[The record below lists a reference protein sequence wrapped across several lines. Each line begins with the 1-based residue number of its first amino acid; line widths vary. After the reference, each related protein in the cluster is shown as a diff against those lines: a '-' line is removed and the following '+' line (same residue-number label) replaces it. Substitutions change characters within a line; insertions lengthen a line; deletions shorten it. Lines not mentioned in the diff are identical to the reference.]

1 MKRYLALALVLCA
14 VSVGLLAAQTGK
26 PAAAAAE
33 GSAVQADRALGAAFE
48 KGNSATVNKL
58 LDAEFTWIDTDG
70 IMWERP
76 DALRAGLKPLVP
88 NAGPNAGGDVKTIE
102 HKYANGK
109 VVWIQNNQGNKYA
122 AHIWVQRPA
131 GWRLLHA
138 NEIETRPADPVA
150 NVRPA
155 YAIPCINPCKEVPYK
170 PISASEKAALAGWQ
184 DQEGANGPGHHDMH
198 IGENVVVISSTT
210 TTPRASATAQGP
222 TPVSPAAANRPQVGA
237 APALWARTWD
247 FGDAVV
253 AIMIQPTYG
262 GKAYW
267 SSRIFGNHNG
277 FWKMEESYHTTI
289 QASPRMTALPMPAE
303 QASR

>member
-1 MKRYLALALVLCA
+1 MKRLIAFAIVLCSGFA
-14 VSVGLLAAQTGK
+14 GLLAARTTK
-26 PAAAAAE
+26 LTAAVE
-33 GSAVQADRALGAAFE
+33 TSAVQADRALGEAFE
-48 KGNSATVNKL
+48 KGNTAAVNKL

-70 IMWERP
+70 IMYERP
-76 DALRAGLKPLVP
+76 DALRAGLKPLIP
-88 NAGPNAGGDVKTIE
+88 NAADVKTVE
-102 HKYANGK
+102 HKYAGGK
-109 VVWIQNNQGNKYA
+109 VVWVQNNQGNKWA

-138 NEIETRPADPVA
+138 NEIATRPADPIA
-150 NVRPA
+150 NVRPD
-155 YAIPCINPCKEVPYK
+155 YVVPCINPCKEVPYK
-170 PISASEKAALAGWQ
+170 PISASEQAALAAWQ

-198 IGENVVVISSTT
+198 IGDNVVVISSTT
-210 TTPRASATAQGP
+210 TTPRPSATAQGP
-222 TPVSPAAANRPQVGA
+222 TPVNPAAANRPSVGA
-237 APALWARTWD
+237 APALWVRTWD

-289 QASPRMTALPMPAE
+289 QASPRMTALPIAVE
-303 QASR
+303 RSTR

>member
-1 MKRYLALALVLCA
+1 MKRFFALTIVLCA
-14 VSVGLLAAQTGK
+14 AFAGLPITRTMQ
-26 PAAAAAE
+26 PVAAAE
-33 GSAVQADRALGAAFE
+33 TSAVQADHALGAAFE
-48 KGNSATVNKL
+48 KGDSAAVNKL

-70 IMWERP
+70 IMYERP
-76 DALRAGLKPLVP
+76 DVLRAGLKPLIP
-88 NAGPNAGGDVKTIE
+88 NAADVKTIE
-102 HKYANGK
+102 HKYAGGK
-109 VVWIQNNQGNKYA
+109 VVWVQNNQSNKWA

-138 NEIETRPADPVA
+138 NEIATRPADPIA
-150 NVRPA
+150 NVRPD
-155 YAIPCINPCKEVPYK
+155 YAVPCANPCHEVPYK
-170 PISASEKAALAGWQ
+170 PISASEQAALAAWQ

-198 IGENVVVISSTT
+198 IGDNVVVISSTT
-210 TTPRASATAQGP
+210 TTPRASASAPGP
-222 TPVSPAAANRPQVGA
+222 TPVNPAAANRPPVGA
-237 APALWARTWD
+237 APALWVRTWD

-289 QASPRMTALPMPAE
+289 QASPRMTALPTSVE
-303 QASR
+303 RSSR

>member
-1 MKRYLALALVLCA
+1 MKRLFAFTLVLCA
-14 VSVGLLAAQTGK
+14 VFAGLLAARPRRWPPPET
-26 PAAAAAE
+26 
-33 GSAVQADRALGAAFE
+33 SAVQADRALGAAFE
-48 KGNSATVNKL
+48 KGDSAAVNKL

-70 IMWERP
+70 IMYERP

-88 NAGPNAGGDVKTIE
+88 NASDVKTIE
-102 HKYANGK
+102 HKYADGK
-109 VVWIQNNQGNKYA
+109 VVWVQNNLGNKWA

-138 NEIETRPADPVA
+138 NEIATRPADPIA
-150 NVRPA
+150 NVRPD
-155 YAIPCINPCKEVPYK
+155 YAVPCINPCKEVPYK
-170 PISASEKAALAGWQ
+170 PISASEQAALAAWQ

-198 IGENVVVISSTT
+198 IGDNVVVISSTT
-210 TTPRASATAQGP
+210 TTPRPSATAPGP
-222 TPVSPAAANRPQVGA
+222 TPVNPAAANRPPVGA
-237 APALWARTWD
+237 APALWVRTWD

-289 QASPRMTALPMPAE
+289 QASPRMTAVPTSVE
-303 QASR
+303 RSSR

>member
-1 MKRYLALALVLCA
+1 MKRYLAVTLVLFAALA
-14 VSVGLLAAQTGK
+14 VWFAART
-26 PAAAAAE
+26 ARLTAAAE
-33 GSAVQADRALGAAFE
+33 TSAVQADRALGAAFE
-48 KGNSATVNKL
+48 KGNSAEVNKL

-88 NAGPNAGGDVKTIE
+88 NAADVKTLE
-102 HKYANGK
+102 HKYAGGK
-109 VVWIQNNQGNKYA
+109 VVWVQNNQGNKWA

-138 NEIETRPADPVA
+138 NEIATRAGDGVA
-150 NVRPA
+150 NVRPD
-155 YAIPCINPCKEVPYK
+155 YAVPCVNPCHEVPYK
-170 PISASEKAALAGWQ
+170 PISASEQAALAAWQ

-198 IGENVVVISSTT
+198 IGDNVVVISSTT
-210 TTPRASATAQGP
+210 TTPRKSATASGP
-222 TPVSPAAANRPQVGA
+222 TPVNPAAANRPTVGA
-237 APALWARTWD
+237 APALWVRTWD

-289 QASPRMTALPMPAE
+289 QASPRMTALPTPTE
-303 QASR
+303 RSSR

>member
-1 MKRYLALALVLCA
+1 MKRYLAVAVGVCALSVALV
-14 VSVGLLAAQTGK
+14 AAQSSR
-26 PAAAAAE
+26 PAAALDD
-33 GSAVQADRALGAAFE
+33 SAVAADRELGAAFE
-48 KGNSATVNKL
+48 KSNSATVNKL

-88 NAGPNAGGDVKTIE
+88 NASDVKTLE
-102 HKYANGK
+102 HKYAKGK

-138 NEIETRPADPVA
+138 NEIATRPADPVA
-150 NVRPA
+150 NVRPDFA
-155 YAIPCINPCKEVPYK
+155 VPCINPCKEVPYK
-170 PISASEKAALAGWQ
+170 PISASEKAALAAWQ

-198 IGENVVVISSTT
+198 IGDNVVVISSTT
-210 TTPRASATAQGP
+210 TTPRPSATAPGP
-222 TPVSPAAANRPQVGA
+222 TPVNPAAANRPPVGA

-253 AIMIQPTYG
+253 AIMLQPTYG

-267 SSRIFGNHNG
+267 SSRIFGNHDG

-289 QASPRMTALPMPAE
+289 QASPRMTALPMSAD
-303 QASR
+303 QSTR

>member
-1 MKRYLALALVLCA
+1 MKRYLAVALALCA
-14 VSVGLLAAQTGK
+14 VSGGWLAAQTGK
-26 PAAAAAE
+26 PAAADD
-33 GSAVQADRALGAAFE
+33 SAVQADRALGAAFE
-48 KGNSATVNKL
+48 KGNSATINKL

-70 IMWERP
+70 IMWERS

-88 NAGPNAGGDVKTIE
+88 SASDVKTLE
-102 HKYANGK
+102 HKYASGK

-138 NEIETRPADPVA
+138 NEIQTRPADTVA
-150 NVRPA
+150 SVRPA

-170 PISASEKAALAGWQ
+170 PISASEKAALVAWQ

-198 IGENVVVISSTT
+198 IGDNVVVISSTT
-210 TTPRASATAQGP
+210 TTPRPSATAAGP
-222 TPVSPAAANRPQVGA
+222 TPVNPAAANRPQVGA

-253 AIMIQPTYG
+253 AIMLQPTYG

-303 QASR
+303 

>member
-1 MKRYLALALVLCA
+1 MKRLFVFALVLCA
-14 VSVGLLAAQTGK
+14 GFPGLLATRTTK
-26 PAAAAAE
+26 LAAAAE
-33 GSAVQADRALGAAFE
+33 TSAVQADRALGEAFE
-48 KGNSATVNKL
+48 KGNSAAVNKL

-70 IMWERP
+70 IMYERP
-76 DALRAGLKPLVP
+76 DALRAGLKPLIP
-88 NAGPNAGGDVKTIE
+88 NASDVKTIE
-102 HKYANGK
+102 HKYAAGK
-109 VVWIQNNQGNKYA
+109 VVWVQNNQGNKWA

-138 NEIETRPADPVA
+138 NEIATRPADPIA
-150 NVRPA
+150 NVRPD
-155 YAIPCINPCKEVPYK
+155 YAVPCINPCKEVPYK
-170 PISASEKAALAGWQ
+170 PISPSEQAALAAWQ

-198 IGENVVVISSTT
+198 IGDNVVVISSTT
-210 TTPRASATAQGP
+210 RTPRPSATAPGP
-222 TPVSPAAANRPQVGA
+222 TPVNPAAANRPPVGA
-237 APALWARTWD
+237 APALWVRTWD

-289 QASPRMTALPMPAE
+289 QASPRMTALAAPVE
-303 QASR
+303 RSSR

>member
-1 MKRYLALALVLCA
+1 
-14 VSVGLLAAQTGK
+14 
-26 PAAAAAE
+26 
-33 GSAVQADRALGAAFE
+33 VQADHALGAAFE
-48 KGNSATVNKL
+48 KGDSAAVNKL

-70 IMWERP
+70 IMYERP
-76 DALRAGLKPLVP
+76 DVLRAGLKPLIP
-88 NAGPNAGGDVKTIE
+88 NAADVKTIE
-102 HKYANGK
+102 HKYAGGK
-109 VVWIQNNQGNKYA
+109 VVWVQNNQGNKWA

-138 NEIETRPADPVA
+138 NEIATRPADPIA
-150 NVRPA
+150 NVRPD
-155 YAIPCINPCKEVPYK
+155 YAVPCANPCHEVPYK
-170 PISASEKAALAGWQ
+170 PISASEQAALAAWQ

-198 IGENVVVISSTT
+198 IGDNVVVISSTT
-210 TTPRASATAQGP
+210 TTPRASATAPGP
-222 TPVSPAAANRPQVGA
+222 TPVNPAAANRPPVGA
-237 APALWARTWD
+237 APALWVRTWD

-289 QASPRMTALPMPAE
+289 QASPRMTALPAPVE
-303 QASR
+303 RSSR

>member
-1 MKRYLALALVLCA
+1 MKRYVAVGLVLCA
-14 VSVGLLAAQTGK
+14 VSVALFAVQTAK
-26 PAAAAAE
+26 PVAAANE
-33 GSAVQADRALGAAFE
+33 SALQADRALGAAFE
-48 KGNSATVNKL
+48 KGNSTIVNTL
-58 LDAEFTWIDTDG
+58 LDADFTWIDTDG

-88 NAGPNAGGDVKTIE
+88 NATDVKTVE
-102 HKYANGK
+102 HPYANGK

-122 AHIWVQRPA
+122 AHIWVQRSA
-131 GWRLLHA
+131 GWRLLQA
-138 NEIETRPADPVA
+138 NEIATRPAEGT
-150 NVRPA
+150 NVRPDFA
-155 YAIPCINPCKEVPYK
+155 VPCINPCEEVPYK

-198 IGENVVVISSTT
+198 IGDNVVVISSTT
-210 TTPRASATAQGP
+210 TTPRPSATAPGP
-222 TPVSPAAANRPQVGA
+222 TPVNPAAANRPPVGA
-237 APALWARTWD
+237 APALWVRTWD

-253 AIMIQPTYG
+253 AIMLQPTYG

-289 QASPRMTALPMPAE
+289 QASPRMTALPMPAD
-303 QASR
+303 QGSR